1 MIDTTALGFALG
13 AGLVAA
19 LNPCGFAFLPG
30 YLGLVIA
37 GSSQEPS
44 RPAALA
50 RAGVATVAMSAGF
63 VTVFGLFGLVV
74 SPLIASVQ
82 KYLPFATVVIGI
94 LLVALAIWLLA
105 GKDIAVM
112 LPKVSGSAPTARLRS
127 MYAYG
132 VGYAVASLSCT
143 VAPFLAVISTTFKQG
158 SILTGVLAF
167 VAYAAGMAIT
177 VGVAALAVALAGS
190 SGAGAIRRILPYV
203 GRIAGVIVLLTG
215 LYVTYYGYYEIRL
228 FFTDAGPNDP
238 IIEAAA
244 TVQGW
249 LARRVDTLG
258 VWPLLAALAV
268 LAVAAV
274 GWRGVARRSAA
285 RRVAADR
292 CDAGEPSDCDSTKI
306 HPRSDA
312 SGEGE

>member
-1 MIDTTALGFALG
+1 VIDAAALGFALG

-37 GSSQEPS
+37 SSSQEPS

-50 RAGVATVAMSAGF
+50 RAGAATIAMSAGF
-63 VTVFGLFGLVV
+63 LTVFGIFGLVV

-82 KYLPFATVVIGI
+82 KYLPFATVVIGV
-94 LLVALAIWLLA
+94 LLIALAVWLLA

-112 LPKVSGSAPTARLRS
+112 PPRLSGSAPTARLRS
-127 MYAYG
+127 MYGYG

-158 SILTGVLAF
+158 STLTGILAF
-167 VAYAAGMAIT
+167 IAYAAGMAIT

-190 SGAGAIRRILPYV
+190 SAAGAIHRILPHV
-203 GRIAGVIVLLTG
+203 GRIAGAVVLLTG

-228 FFTDAGPNDP
+228 FFTDAGPDDP

-249 LARRVDTLG
+249 LARQVDTLG
-258 VWPLLAALAV
+258 AWPLLAALAV
-268 LAVAAV
+268 LAVAAL
-274 GWRGVARRSAA
+274 GWRRSA
-285 RRVAADR
+285 RRRRRRRDATDDR
-292 CDAGEPSDCDSTKI
+292 Q
-306 HPRSDA
+306 RSDTA
-312 SGEGE
+312 VDRG

>member
-1 MIDTTALGFALG
+1 MIDNAALGFALG

-37 GSSQEPS
+37 GSSDAPS

-50 RAGVATVAMSAGF
+50 RAGAATVAMSAGF
-63 VTVFGLFGLVV
+63 VTVFGLFGLVI
-74 SPLIASVQ
+74 SPLIASVP
-82 KYLPFATVVIGI
+82 KYLPFATVLIGLGLI
-94 LLVALAIWLLA
+94 GLAIWLLA
-105 GKDIAVM
+105 GKEIPMM
-112 LPKVSGSAPTARLRS
+112 LPRLSGGAPTARLRS
-127 MYAYG
+127 MYGYG
-132 VGYAVASLSCT
+132 LGYAVASLSCT

-158 SILTGVLAF
+158 SVITGVLAF
-167 VAYAAGMAIT
+167 IAYAVGMAIT

-190 SGAGAIRRILPYV
+190 SAAGTIRRILPHV

-215 LYVTYYGYYEIRL
+215 LYVTYYGFYEIRL
-228 FFTDAGPNDP
+228 FFTDAGPNDS

-244 TVQGW
+244 SVQSW

-268 LAVAAV
+268 LAAVAM
-274 GWRGVARRSAA
+274 GWRLLSRR
-285 RRVAADR
+285 RRTPGSTD
-292 CDAGEPSDCDSTKI
+292 DSTGSTDDSTMA
-306 HPRSDA
+306 R
-312 SGEGE
+312 

>member
-1 MIDTTALGFALG
+1 MIDNAALGFALG

-37 GSSQEPS
+37 GSSDAPS
-44 RPAALA
+44 RSAALA
-50 RAGVATVAMSAGF
+50 RAGAATVAMSAGF
-63 VTVFGLFGLVV
+63 VTVFGLFGLVI
-74 SPLIASVQ
+74 SPLIASVP
-82 KYLPFATVVIGI
+82 KYLPFATVLIGLGLI
-94 LLVALAIWLLA
+94 GLAIWLLA
-105 GKDIAVM
+105 GKEVPMM
-112 LPKVSGSAPTARLRS
+112 LPRLSGGAPTARLRS
-127 MYAYG
+127 MYGYG
-132 VGYAVASLSCT
+132 LGYAVASLSCT

-158 SILTGVLAF
+158 SVITGVLAF
-167 VAYAAGMAIT
+167 IAYAVGMAIT

-190 SGAGAIRRILPYV
+190 SAAGTIRRILPHV

-228 FFTDAGPNDP
+228 FFTDAGPNDS

-244 TVQGW
+244 SVQSW

-268 LAVAAV
+268 LAGVAM
-274 GWRGVARRSAA
+274 GWRLLSRR
-285 RRVAADR
+285 RRTPGSTD
-292 CDAGEPSDCDSTKI
+292 DST
-306 HPRSDA
+306 RGTDDSTMA
-312 SGEGE
+312 R

>member
-1 MIDTTALGFALG
+1 MDTTALAFALS

-37 GSSQEPS
+37 GTSQAPS

-50 RAGVATVAMSAGF
+50 RAGAATIAMSAGF
-63 VTVFGLFGLVV
+63 LTVFGIFGLVV
-74 SPLIASVQ
+74 SPLIVSVQ
-82 KYLPFATVVIGI
+82 KYLPFATVVIGVLI
-94 LLVALAIWLLA
+94 VAPAIWLLA
-105 GKDIAVM
+105 GKDIAVL
-112 LPKVSGSAPTARLRS
+112 LPKLSSSAPTERLRS
-127 MYAYG
+127 MYGYG

-158 SILTGVLAF
+158 SILTGILAF
-167 VAYAAGMAIT
+167 IAYAAGMAIT

-190 SGAGAIRRILPYV
+190 SAAGPIRRILPHV
-203 GRIAGVIVLLTG
+203 GRMAGVIVLLTG

-244 TVQGW
+244 SVQGW
-249 LARRVDTLG
+249 LARQVDTLG
-258 VWPLLAALAV
+258 VWPMLAALAV
-268 LAVAAV
+268 LAMATV
-274 GWRGVARRSAA
+274 GWRVFTPRDRARPRADDRRDA
-285 RRVAADR
+285 RGAP
-292 CDAGEPSDCDSTKI
+292 G
-306 HPRSDA
+306 
-312 SGEGE
+312 